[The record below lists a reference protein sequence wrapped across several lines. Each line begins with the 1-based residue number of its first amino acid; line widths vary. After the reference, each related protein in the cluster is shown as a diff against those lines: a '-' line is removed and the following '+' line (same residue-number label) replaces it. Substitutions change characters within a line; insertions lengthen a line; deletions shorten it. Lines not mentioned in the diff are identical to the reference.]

1 LGAIVISRDYPLPLR
16 WGRVRVG
23 VIHESPLTSILSRQG
38 ERKYFNGLFSTEDT
52 MREVVIAGYLRT
64 ALSRSR
70 PNDPARD
77 WFHKLRADE
86 LMARLLPEL
95 MQRTGIKSE
104 EIDDFIVGSAYGVSE
119 QWTYGGRFPIFL
131 ANLPEKI
138 PSKFV
143 DQQCGSGM
151 AAIHIGS
158 MEIATGFADI
168 VVVGGFEH
176 MTRVP
181 MGAPLKDRGIVSL
194 NPSLFTD
201 PVYKHW
207 DMVTSTNMGLTAEK
221 LYSQKEFTKEDMDR
235 WGTRAHQLA
244 SKAQKEGFFKEE
256 ILPIEA
262 EQADGKTL
270 VVHQDQAVRDDTTL
284 EGMRNLKP
292 AFKPDGVITAG
303 NSSPLNAGAASMI
316 LMSRETAGKKGIRPM
331 ATIRSIGF
339 AGVDPTI
346 MGVGPV
352 PASRMALE
360 KAGLEVKDID
370 YWEINEA
377 FAIVALNC
385 IKDLGI
391 DPDRVNVMGGGTA
404 IGHALGATG
413 TRLVGT
419 LARILKVKG
428 GRYGLANACVG
439 GGQGVATIIERE
451 T

>member
-1 LGAIVISRDYPLPLR
+1 
-16 WGRVRVG
+16 
-23 VIHESPLTSILSRQG
+23 
-38 ERKYFNGLFSTEDT
+38 

-64 ALSRSR
+64 AQSRSR

-86 LMARLLPEL
+86 LLARLLPEL
-95 MQRTGIKSE
+95 LQRTGVKAE
-104 EIDDFIVGSAYGVSE
+104 ELDDFIVGSAYGVSE
-119 QWTYGGRFPIFL
+119 QWTYGGRIPIFL

-138 PSKFV
+138 PSKFI

-151 AAIHIGS
+151 ACIHMGF
-158 MEIATGFADI
+158 MEIAMGYADI
-168 VVVGGFEH
+168 VMVGGMEH

-181 MGAPLKDRGIVSL
+181 MGAPLKEKGVVSL
-194 NPSLFTD
+194 NPALFTD
-201 PVYKHW
+201 PVYQHW

-221 LYSQKEFTKEDMDR
+221 LFSQRQITKEEMDL
-235 WGTRAHQLA
+235 WGARSHQLA
-244 SKAQKEGFFKEE
+244 YKAWKEGFFKEE

-262 EQADGKTL
+262 EQGDGKAL
-270 VVHQDQAVRDDTTL
+270 VVDRDQAVREDATP
-284 EGMRNLKP
+284 EGMKDLKP

-303 NSSPLNAGAASMI
+303 NSSPLNAAAASMI
-316 LMSRETAGKKGIRPM
+316 LMSKETAKKRGIQPL

-352 PASRMALE
+352 PASRMALK
-360 KAGLEVKDID
+360 KADLEVKDID

-377 FAIVALNC
+377 FAIVTLNC
-385 IKDLGI
+385 IKELGI
-391 DPDRVNVMGGGTA
+391 DPDRVNVMGGGIA
-404 IGHALGATG
+404 LGHALGATG
-413 TRLVGT
+413 IRLVGT
-419 LARILKVKG
+419 LARILKVKQ

-451 T
+451 A